1 MVGLGFERIMG
12 YSTLLKLRPNVEKEI
27 SNGCDT
33 VNNNGCTHEVC
44 QNVFKSEPN
53 ATFSASK
60 FSYEVTDKDINHN
73 DILASST
80 TKTLLS
86 KPTPTTT
93 SSSSCSWWM
102 LFLVNPRRRQKPQHN
117 DSDILS
123 KEAISHITFHCN
135 HTNVSSNMKHPSILK
150 ARHVT
155 AAISVSNY
163 QLSVPTRTT
172 ISSHPTNLNVLEET
186 SSAKIK
192 NFDTFKYLHEKF
204 ARSKSDK
211 SKYVFTTHLSCV
223 EIPRKKH
230 FMRISKKKHNLK
242 LLFNLLFMCICVV
255 FFAFALKT
263 WTRNQDWNSR
273 KSLFR

>member
-1 MVGLGFERIMG
+1 MG

-27 SNGCDT
+27 SNGCDN
-33 VNNNGCTHEVC
+33 VNNNGCAHEEC
-44 QNVFKSEPN
+44 QNVFINKPN
-53 ATFSASK
+53 AACSASK
-60 FSYEVTDKDINHN
+60 LSYDVTDKDINHN

-86 KPTPTTT
+86 KPTTTTT
-93 SSSSCSWWM
+93 SSPSCSWWM
-102 LFLVNPRRRQKPQHN
+102 LFLVNPRRRQKPHQN

-150 ARHVT
+150 ARQVT
-155 AAISVSNY
+155 TAISVSNY
-163 QLSVPTRTT
+163 QLSVPSRTT
-172 ISSHPTNLNVLEET
+172 ISSHPKNLNVLEET
-186 SSAKIK
+186 SSEKIR
-192 NFDTFKYLHEKF
+192 NFNTFKYLNEKF

-211 SKYVFTTHLSCV
+211 SKYIFTTHMSCV

-230 FMRISKKKHNLK
+230 FMRVSKKKNISK
-242 LLFNLLFMCICVV
+242 LLFNLLFMWICVV
-255 FFAFALKT
+255 LFAFALKT
-263 WTRNQDWNSR
+263 LTRNQDWNSR